1 VRTIAAILT
10 VLVAT
15 AAPDLSAG
23 EKEVAALHREGNK
36 LYEKGEFAAAAEKFR
51 AALLHGEDPHLRFNL
66 GNALY
71 GAGQKAQAAQAY
83 RAALSGKKDFP
94 EAALNLGMVLFES
107 NDWTGALKAL
117 EAARPK
123 PQVWRIR
130 ATCFQAL
137 DDWEAALFALE
148 QAVQGA
154 PRDRNLRLALGSA
167 RYRLRRYAEAADT
180 FRFAVRLAPADPKA
194 HRLLGWALL
203 GLNRR
208 QEAAEALELALC
220 LGQKPDPKVAEVLVD
235 LYATAGLPGLAA
247 RVAQR
252 HLGPKPPLRIL
263 LRLARLLR
271 AAKDTTAEKA
281 VLRDI
286 LAQDPKHEEARL
298 RSAEARLRT
307 KPADAATVF
316 EALASSQ
323 NPAFRARALFG
334 LGSAAAT
341 KGEHAEAFFK
351 KALAADPSLS
361 PAHRELG
368 RILFLA
374 GKYEA
379 AAARFRT
386 ALSLAPHDR
395 IAAKWLGLA
404 QQKS

>member
-1 VRTIAAILT
+1 LTAAL
-10 VLVAT
+10 LVAS
-15 AAPDLSAG
+15 AASDLNAG
-23 EKEVAALHREGNK
+23 EKEVAALHREGNQ

-71 GAGQKAQAAQAY
+71 GAGKKALAAQAY
-83 RAALSGKKDFP
+83 RAALAGKKDFP
-94 EAALNLGMVLFES
+94 EASLNLGMVLFES
-107 NDWTGALKAL
+107 RDWTGALKAL
-117 EAARPK
+117 EAARPN

-148 QAVQGA
+148 GAVQGA
-154 PRDRNLRLALGSA
+154 PRDQDLRIALGSA
-167 RYRLRRYAEAADT
+167 RYRLRRYAQAADS
-180 FRFAVRLAPADPKA
+180 FRFAVHLAPADPKA

-203 GLNRR
+203 GLDRR
-208 QEAAEALELALC
+208 QDAAEALELALC

-247 RVAQR
+247 RVARR
-252 HLGPKPPLRIL
+252 HLGPKPPVRLL

-271 AAKDTTAEKA
+271 ASKDPRAEKA

-286 LAQDPKHEEARL
+286 LAQDPTHEEARL
-298 RSAEARLRT
+298 LSAEARLRT
-307 KPADAATVF
+307 EPADAATVF
-316 EALASSQ
+316 KAIATSK
-323 NPAFRARALFG
+323 NPALRARAFFG
-334 LGSAAAT
+334 LGSATAT
-341 KGEHAEAFFK
+341 KGGHAEAFFQ

-404 QQKS
+404 LGKS